1 MTDIKDVIPEVAPT
15 IIATLLIFSF
25 ISLVVGSV
33 IHAEGT
39 GTRESAAH
47 LSVLLRE
54 IDDIKEGVPLS
65 GTRAVPDFFVDD
77 GFFVVGFDMDAAAV
91 YDACEQ
97 RQMSR
102 PKECIPGKACVCYCA
117 QGTDCKP
124 VSSCRSFERIKR
136 LRTYNL
142 PTGNFLGSEQQD
154 GGRQLI
160 AYGDCSW
167 RYPQLPPTT
176 VYVYATTINNERV
189 AIINGASPA
198 LQTTQVDLS
207 KPQS

>member
-1 MTDIKDVIPEVAPT
+1 MAMTLDQWQERLQSHFVQLAS
-15 IIATLLIFSF
+15 ARSFSDF
-25 ISLVVGSV
+25 PLFALEHGLT
-33 IHAEGT
+33 ED
-39 GTRESAAH
+39 EFD
-47 LSVLLRE
+47 E
-54 IDDIKEGVPLS
+54 ITDGVPFS
-65 GTRAVPDFFVDD
+65 GRRAVPDFFVDD